1 MVSPRTEWLAE
12 LNDIVAQKHK
22 RGGTKNT
29 KNWASQDPRWTITQ
43 VAAYST

>member
-22 RGGTKNT
+22 RGGTKILKT
-29 KNWASQDPRWTITQ
+29 GEVKIH
-43 VAAYST
+43 V